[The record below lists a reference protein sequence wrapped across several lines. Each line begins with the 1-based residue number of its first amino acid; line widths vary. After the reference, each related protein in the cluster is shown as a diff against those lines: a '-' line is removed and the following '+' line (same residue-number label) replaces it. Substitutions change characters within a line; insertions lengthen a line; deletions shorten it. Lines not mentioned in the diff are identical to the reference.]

1 MICGLIPS
9 CARPVLF
16 AAPVIA
22 AVIAGAIPAAR
33 SQDRATQDRLERLER
48 DLTLLQRQYRGGGP
62 NQIPGG
68 PAGSAVDT
76 ELRMDRLET
85 QMRELTGRIEDAV
98 NGVEQVRRR
107 VEQINSDLDVRLG
120 QGLGQPKGAPSNS
133 HAAAGVS
140 DAGPAGPIAMR
151 SPAPVVSPNP
161 RPSPSL
167 MPPGTLVPSPRDPP
181 AGMGTLTPPG
191 RESTNVATAGSFRP
205 PVGGPPVGGP
215 PAGGPPVGGGP
226 LRGDSASEHYNNAYG
241 LLKRADYP
249 AAEEAFRAFVGRYPN
264 DPLAGS
270 AQYWL
275 GETFFARGQYAEAA
289 TAFAEGYKRFP
300 KGTKAADDLLKLGMS
315 LARAS
320 QKQNACVALAQ
331 LDRDFPNPGSAI
343 KGQAVAEKK
352 RLGC

>member
-9 CARPVLF
+9 RARPVLF

-22 AVIAGAIPAAR
+22 AVIAIAIPSAR
-33 SQDRATQDRLERLER
+33 SQDRATQDRLDRLER

-98 NGVEQVRRR
+98 NGVEQLRRR

-120 QGLGQPKGAPSNS
+120 QGLGQPKGAPLNS

-140 DAGPAGPIAMR
+140 DTGPAGPIAMR
-151 SPAPVVSPNP
+151 SPAPVVSPNSA

-167 MPPGTLVPSPRDPP
+167 MPPGTLVLPPRDPP

-205 PVGGPPVGGP
+205 PVGG
-215 PAGGPPVGGGP
+215 A
-226 LRGDSASEHYNNAYG
+226 LHGDSASEQYNNAYG

-249 AAEEAFRAFVGRYPN
+249 AAEEAFRAFIGKYPN

-275 GETFFARGQYAEAA
+275 GESFYARGQYAEAA
-289 TAFAEGYKRFP
+289 SAFAEGYKRFP

-315 LARAS
+315 LARAN

-343 KGQAVAEKK
+343 KERAVTEKK